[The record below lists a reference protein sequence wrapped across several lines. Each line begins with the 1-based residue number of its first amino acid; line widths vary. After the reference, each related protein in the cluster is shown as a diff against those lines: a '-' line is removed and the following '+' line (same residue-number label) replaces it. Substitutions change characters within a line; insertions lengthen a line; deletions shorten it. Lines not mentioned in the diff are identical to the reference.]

1 VDTSEKRIVGS
12 LILLAGLTFLS
23 IAVHKDQLA
32 KIMELMTSIFDP
44 AVAGLP

>member
-1 VDTSEKRIVGS
+1 MDTSEKRIIGS

-23 IAVHKDQLA
+23 IALYTNQLT
-32 KIMELMTSIFDP
+32 KIAELTKSIFEP